1 MATPLKVVVPLKV
14 LAALMVWLVSVVTM
28 SAGPA
33 GVEQITP
40 APDAIVVLT
49 NWPEAHAPIPAKT
62 TEVPSPYFAPRNCP
76 FALYSAAVP
85 IGGGKTTVGT
95 LMIGARVNVLP
106 ALMVWLVWVVTMSAG
121 APPPQTVPVPV
132 TLPEASACR
141 HCVPEA
147 TVASCRVV
155 MMFTVL
161 AEPGVILI
169 RLFARPSET

>member
-85 IGGGKTTVGT
+85 LGGVGGAVGT
-95 LMIGARVNVLP
+95 LMIGAAVK
-106 ALMVWLVWVVTMSAG
+106 VTMPLKVFA
-121 APPPQTVPVPV
+121 A
-132 TLPEASACR
+132 
-141 HCVPEA
+141 
-147 TVASCRVV
+147 
-155 MMFTVL
+155 
-161 AEPGVILI
+161 VIV
-169 RLFARPSET
+169 